1 MEIKS
6 INYKTDDPLKILSI
20 LPLNFRKEMFTDESI
35 YNKIYDYV
43 KQHENNDSIKITKF
57 QILPEK
63 DKYKIFYHY
72 FNRIKNQNIDK
83 TIEIPVNNIKKY
95 KETIDVI
102 YKYLKQNYP
111 EKENLIINKYN
122 KLLGDDGYFEVFIT
136 YFDKKKNENNYEIEH
151 VRIVDLYDYL

>member
-1 MEIKS
+1 ME

>member
-1 MEIKS
+1 ME
-6 INYKTDDPLKILSI
+6 INYKTDDALKILSI
-20 LPLNFRKEMFTDESI
+20 LPLNFRKEMFIEES
-35 YNKIYDYV
+35 YYHKIYDYV

-72 FNRIKNQNIDK
+72 FDRIKNQNIHK
-83 TIEIPVNNIKKY
+83 TIEIPVNNIKKH
-95 KETIDVI
+95 KKTIDVI
-102 YKYLKQNYP
+102 YKYLKHNYP
-111 EKENLIINKYN
+111 EKENLVINKYN

>member
-1 MEIKS
+1 MKIK
-6 INYKTDDPLKILSI
+6 
-20 LPLNFRKEMFTDESI
+20 
-35 YNKIYDYV
+35 
-43 KQHENNDSIKITKF
+43 
-57 QILPEK
+57 
-63 DKYKIFYHY
+63 
-72 FNRIKNQNIDK
+72 
-83 TIEIPVNNIKKY
+83 
-95 KETIDVI
+95 TIDVI

>member
-1 MEIKS
+1 ME

-83 TIEIPVNNIKKY
+83 TMEIPVNNIKKY

>member
-1 MEIKS
+1 MK
-6 INYKTDDPLKILSI
+6 INYKTDDALKILTI
-20 LPLNFRKEMFTDESI
+20 LPIDFKKELFTEESF
-35 YNKIYDYV
+35 YHKIYDYV

-72 FNRIKNQNIDK
+72 FDRIKNQYVYKNM
-83 TIEIPVNNIKKY
+83 EIPVNNIKKY

-111 EKENLIINKYN
+111 EKENLVINKYN

-136 YFDKKKNENNYEIEH
+136 YFDKEKNENNYEIEH

>member
-1 MEIKS
+1 M
-6 INYKTDDPLKILSI
+6 
-20 LPLNFRKEMFTDESI
+20 
-35 YNKIYDYV
+35 
-43 KQHENNDSIKITKF
+43 
-57 QILPEK
+57 
-63 DKYKIFYHY
+63 
-72 FNRIKNQNIDK
+72 
-83 TIEIPVNNIKKY
+83 EIPVNNIKKY

-136 YFDKKKNENNYEIEH
+136 YFDKEKNENNYEIEH

>member
-1 MEIKS
+1 ME

-20 LPLNFRKEMFTDESI
+20 LPINFKKELFTEESF
-35 YNKIYDYV
+35 YHKIYDYV

-57 QILPEK
+57 QILSEK
-63 DKYKIFYHY
+63 DRYKIFYHY
-72 FNRIKNQNIDK
+72 FNRIKNQYVYKNM
-83 TIEIPVNNIKKY
+83 EIPVNNIKKY

-122 KLLGDDGYFEVFIT
+122 KLLDDDGYFEVFIT

-151 VRIVDLYDYL
+151 IRIVDLYDYL

>member
-1 MEIKS
+1 MK
-6 INYKTDDPLKILSI
+6 INYETDDPLKILCI
-20 LPLNFRKEMFTDESI
+20 LPLDFKKELFTEESI
-35 YNKIYDYV
+35 YHKIYDYV

-63 DKYKIFYHY
+63 NKYKIFYHY
-72 FNRIKNQNIDK
+72 FERIKNQNIHK
-83 TIEIPVNNIKKY
+83 TIEIPVNNIKKH

-111 EKENLIINKYN
+111 EKENLVINKYN